1 MNPVVLRY
9 AHEFGHKKGIGIQH
23 EDDYFVERTLE
34 TKSDKQKQ
42 MKKFEELVVT
52 LDTFAFEGKSI
63 ARVDGFVVFVDG
75 GVPGDE
81 VRVNIRK
88 VKKQHAEA
96 SVVEVLKKSILRV
109 EPPCPHFGTCGG
121 CKWQHVGYQAQLDF
135 KRQHVIDA
143 LERIGG
149 FTGMQVNPTIGSED
163 VYFYRNKMEFSF
175 GNRWLTRAEL
185 DAQTSNPEPRTERE
199 QFALGMH
206 IPQRFDK
213 IVDINECHLQSQV
226 SNRILNL
233 VRQFCLDH
241 QLTIYSTFTHT
252 GYLRNLVIRQSVHTN
267 ELMVNLVTSDD
278 RPELLTALS
287 STLLAAIPSITTIVN
302 NITQRKS
309 QVAVGDYEK
318 VCHGSGFITETIG
331 KRTYRI
337 SANSFFQTNT
347 KQAERLYDTAKRMA
361 NLQREDVVFDL
372 YSGTGTIALHIAD
385 DVREVVGVESVE
397 PAVVDAR
404 KNATANGVGNCT
416 FILGDLKDRLTK
428 DRAWLQNH
436 PKPNVLIIDPPRA
449 GMHEKVVREVVD
461 MHPERIVYVSCN
473 PTTQARDLK
482 LMCADADY
490 AIVEVQPVDM
500 FPHTYHI
507 ENVVSLKRQP

>member
-163 VYFYRNKMEFSF
+163 VYFYRN
-175 GNRWLTRAEL
+175 
-185 DAQTSNPEPRTERE
+185 
-199 QFALGMH
+199 
-206 IPQRFDK
+206 
-213 IVDINECHLQSQV
+213 
-226 SNRILNL
+226 
-233 VRQFCLDH
+233 
-241 QLTIYSTFTHT
+241 
-252 GYLRNLVIRQSVHTN
+252 
-267 ELMVNLVTSDD
+267 
-278 RPELLTALS
+278 
-287 STLLAAIPSITTIVN
+287 
-302 NITQRKS
+302 
-309 QVAVGDYEK
+309 
-318 VCHGSGFITETIG
+318 
-331 KRTYRI
+331 
-337 SANSFFQTNT
+337 
-347 KQAERLYDTAKRMA
+347 
-361 NLQREDVVFDL
+361 
-372 YSGTGTIALHIAD
+372 
-385 DVREVVGVESVE
+385 
-397 PAVVDAR
+397 
-404 KNATANGVGNCT
+404 
-416 FILGDLKDRLTK
+416 
-428 DRAWLQNH
+428 
-436 PKPNVLIIDPPRA
+436 
-449 GMHEKVVREVVD
+449 
-461 MHPERIVYVSCN
+461 
-473 PTTQARDLK
+473 
-482 LMCADADY
+482 
-490 AIVEVQPVDM
+490 
-500 FPHTYHI
+500 
-507 ENVVSLKRQP
+507 